1 MMNQYATDPV
11 AQILWTV
18 GMALVF
24 AIVGAGYTIYAARQN
39 NEHWEWEKG
48 KYEIIALGGAG
59 ALSGLYVLSTG
70 GGLFDPIFVVAMT
83 FAAKAGRK
91 AYLVHTD
98 SRDKYEELTKAGV
111 EPVDAALLSIRH
123 GVENNDLE
131 EASEG
136 FRQLFEQGGKPS
148 AKKLDDNVNE
158 TRKRL
163 DEDGLAGLF
172 PDQTFEQVDDDP
184 YEDESVEESGGESV
198 DRSVDEPE
206 SAVEGEDEKP
216 DSIEAKRAEYRPKS
230 KAERDVEPDTETE
243 SDDELEVEA
252 GDEPE
257 REVEAEVEAGGDGL
271 PPG

>member
-1 MMNQYATDPV
+1 MNQYATDPV

-24 AIVGAGYTIYAARQN
+24 AIVGAGYTIYSARKN

-91 AYLVHTD
+91 AYLVHND
-98 SRDKYEELTKAGV
+98 SRDKYGELTQAGV
-111 EPVDAALLSIRH
+111 EPSDAALLSIRH
-123 GVENNDLE
+123 GIENNDLE

-136 FRQLFEQGGKPS
+136 FRQLFERGGKPS

-158 TRKRL
+158 TRKRIN
-163 DEDGLAGLF
+163 EKGLAGMF

-184 YEDESVEESGGESV
+184 YEDESVEEPTDESI
-198 DRSVDEPE
+198 DEPE
-206 SAVEGEDEKP
+206 PEAEDEDEKP
-216 DSIEAKRAEYRPKS
+216 DSIEAKRAEYKPKSKSKS
-230 KAERDVEPDTETE
+230 KAERGVESETETTADSKE
-243 SDDELEVEA
+243 E
-252 GDEPE
+252 
-257 REVEAEVEAGGDGL
+257 GDGL
-271 PPG
+271 PPA